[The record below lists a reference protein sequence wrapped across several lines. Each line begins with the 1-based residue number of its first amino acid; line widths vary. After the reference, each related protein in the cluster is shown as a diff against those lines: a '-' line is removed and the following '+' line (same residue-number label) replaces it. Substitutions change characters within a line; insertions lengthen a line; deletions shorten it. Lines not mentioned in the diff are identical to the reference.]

1 MYLNERSSGDRLAFS
16 FDGVTNVSDP
26 QGFHMRLREMELVGD
41 TALLVRWEGVRRGE
55 VLPTGVFHVR
65 RVKEGDHD
73 GG

>member
-1 MYLNERSSGDRLAFS
+1 MSLNERASRDRLAVS

-26 QGFHMRLREMELVGD
+26 RGFHMRLREMELIGD

-65 RVKEGDHD
+65 RVKDGDQD